1 MRRKPPEMSGLQGV
15 YAAAVTPRG
24 KQGDLDFGA
33 AFELVDFLGKAGV
46 SGIALF
52 TGTGEYPA
60 LGRDERSRLVYLAV
74 KRSRVPVL
82 VGVGS
87 ATLDDSVLLA
97 SEARD
102 AGAEAVLLPPP
113 YYFRYEQDEIREFY
127 VRFAAQSAG
136 AVPVVLSNHP
146 RNTTAIAPETARE
159 LVERGGIDAVEDA
172 SDEPEGFEQ
181 MRAAVDGRAHILAG
195 NDDYLARAFQD
206 RAQGAISP
214 VAGVVPELVT
224 ALARATRAGAL
235 GDAVALERMLQEFLV
250 WRREFPEPA
259 ILKTAAA
266 LRGVKVGALL
276 APLSAARQKRL
287 EEFREWFQGWLP
299 AIKKL
304 SASA

>member
-1 MRRKPPEMSGLQGV
+1 MSGLQGV

-127 VRFAAQSAG
+127 LRFAAQSAG

-146 RNTTAIAPETARE
+146 RNTTAIEPETARE
-159 LVERGGIDAVEDA
+159 LVAGGGIAAVEEGSPEA
-172 SDEPEGFEQ
+172 EGFGR
-181 MRAAVDGRAHILAG
+181 MRAAVDGRARLLAG
-195 NDDYLARAFQD
+195 NDDYLSRAL
-206 RAQGAISP
+206 REGAHGAVSP
-214 VAGVVPELVT
+214 MAGVVPELVT
-224 ALARATRAGAL
+224 ALARATRVGAL
-235 GDAVALERMLQEFLV
+235 DDAAAFERKVQEFLV

-266 LRGVKVGALL
+266 LRGVKAGAVL
-276 APLSAARQKRL
+276 APLSPARQKRL

-304 SASA
+304 SVSA

>member
-1 MRRKPPEMSGLQGV
+1 MSGLQGA

-24 KQGDLDFGA
+24 KQGDLDFGT
-33 AFELVDFLGKAGV
+33 AFELLDFLGKAGV

-52 TGTGEYPA
+52 TGSGEYPA

-87 ATLDDSVLLA
+87 ATLDDSLLLA
-97 SEARD
+97 REARD
-102 AGAEAVLLPPP
+102 AGAAAVLLPPP
-113 YYFRYEQDEIREFY
+113 YFFRYEQDDIREFY
-127 VRFAAQSAG
+127 VQFAAHMSG
-136 AVPVVLSNHP
+136 SVPLVISNDP
-146 RNTTAIAPETARE
+146 RHTTAIEPETARE
-159 LVERGGIDAVEDA
+159 LLAGRGIAAVEDGSTTVEA
-172 SDEPEGFEQ
+172 FER
-181 MRAAVDGRAHILAG
+181 MRAAVNGQTRILAG
-195 NDDYLARAFQD
+195 SDDYLVRAFQ
-206 RAQGAISP
+206 AGAHGAVSAM
-214 VAGVVPELVT
+214 AGVVPELVI
-224 ALARATRAGAL
+224 ALERATRAGAL
-235 GDAVALERMLQEFLV
+235 DEAVALDRKVQEFLV

-276 APLSAARQKRL
+276 APLSAARKKRL

>member
-1 MRRKPPEMSGLQGV
+1 MSGLQGV
-15 YAAAVTPRG
+15 YAAAVSPRG

-33 AFELVDFLGKAGV
+33 AFELLDFLGKAGV

-97 SEARD
+97 REARD
-102 AGAEAVLLPPP
+102 AGAAAVLLPPP
-113 YYFRYEQDEIREFY
+113 YFFRYEQDDLREFY
-127 VRFAAQSAG
+127 VQFAAQLG
-136 AVPVVLSNHP
+136 GGVPVVLSNHP
-146 RNTTAIAPETARE
+146 PHTTAVEPETARE
-159 LVERGGIDAVEDA
+159 LLAGRGIAAVEDGSTSA
-172 SDEPEGFEQ
+172 EAFERMRTAVHGQAQ
-181 MRAAVDGRAHILAG
+181 MLAG
-195 NDDYLARAFQD
+195 NDNYLARAFQS
-206 RAQGAISP
+206 GAHGAVSA
-214 VAGVVPELVT
+214 VAGVLPELVT
-224 ALARATRAGAL
+224 ALHRATRAGAVD
-235 GDAVALERMLQEFLV
+235 DAAALDRKVQEFLI

-259 ILKTAAA
+259 ILKTAAT
-266 LRGVKVGALL
+266 LRGVKAGALL
-276 APLSAARQKRL
+276 APLSATRKGRL